1 MLVREAMTGHA
12 EYIPS
17 TMTLKMAALKM
28 RELDCGF
35 LPLGDAPEG
44 KLMGVITDR
53 DIVIRGIAE
62 GFDPAVTKVDS
73 IKSDKVLYCFQDDK
87 LADAAKSM
95 HDMQVYRLVVLDN
108 KQDKKLRGVI
118 SLGDITRHHEV
129 ALAAEAVEGIVA
141 AA

>member
-1 MLVREAMTGHA
+1 MLVREAMTGHV

-17 TMTLKMAALKM
+17 STTLKQAAEKM

-35 LPLGDAPEG
+35 LPLGDAPDG
-44 KLMGVITDR
+44 KLLGVITDR
-53 DIVIRGIAE
+53 DIVIRGIAK
-62 GFDPAVTKVDS
+62 GLDPVSTTVDR
-73 IKSDKVLYCFQDDK
+73 IKSEKVLYCFKDDK
-87 LADAAKSM
+87 LADAAHSM
-95 HDMQVYRLVVLDN
+95 HDKQVYRLVVLNN
-108 KQDKKLRGVI
+108 KQEKKLCGVI

>member
-1 MLVREAMTGHA
+1 MLVREAMSGHA

-17 TMTLKMAALKM
+17 TMTLKKAALKM

-35 LPLGDAPEG
+35 LPIGDSPEG
-44 KLMGVITDR
+44 KLLGVITDR

-62 GFDPAVTKVDS
+62 GVDPGATTVDS

-87 LADAAKSM
+87 LAHAAKSM
-95 HDMQVYRLVVLDN
+95 HDKQVYRLVVLDN
-108 KQDKKLRGVI
+108 KQNKKLCGVI

-129 ALAAEAVEGIVA
+129 GLAAEAVEGIVA

>member
-17 TMTLKMAALKM
+17 STNLKQAAEKM

-35 LPLGDAPEG
+35 LPLGDSPEG
-44 KLMGVITDR
+44 KLLGVITDR
-53 DIVIRGIAE
+53 DIVIRGIAK
-62 GFDPAVTKVDS
+62 GCDPLSTTVDS
-73 IKSDKVLYCFQDDK
+73 IKSDNVLYCFQDDN
-87 LADAAKSM
+87 LAEAAHSM
-95 HDMQVYRLVVLDN
+95 HDQQVYRLVVLNN
-108 KQDKKLRGVI
+108 KKDMKLCGVI
-118 SLGDITRHHEV
+118 SLGDITRHHEF

>member
-17 TMTLKMAALKM
+17 DTTLKRAAEKM

-35 LPLGDAPEG
+35 LPLGDSPEG
-44 KLMGVITDR
+44 KLLGVITDR

-62 GFDPAVTKVDS
+62 GFDPVATTVDR
-73 IKSDKVLYCFQDDK
+73 IKSDKVLYCFQDDD
-87 LADAAKSM
+87 LVEAARSM
-95 HDMQVYRLVVLDN
+95 HDMQVYRLVVLDYME
-108 KQDKKLRGVI
+108 DKKLCGVI
-118 SLGDITRHHEV
+118 SLGDITRHHQA
-129 ALAAEAVEGIVA
+129 ALASEAVEGIVA